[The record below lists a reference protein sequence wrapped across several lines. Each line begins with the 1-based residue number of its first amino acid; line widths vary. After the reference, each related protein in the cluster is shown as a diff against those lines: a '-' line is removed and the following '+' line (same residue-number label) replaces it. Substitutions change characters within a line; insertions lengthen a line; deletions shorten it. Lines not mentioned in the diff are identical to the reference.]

1 MAPWRR
7 ASSSSAAAVAT
18 SDPARTLVGNARVSP
33 EKAEISAEDKGVADE
48 GTWSALV
55 PELLN
60 DILQRVHDGAE
71 WFPCRRDLVACAGVC
86 RRWREASVALVRP
99 PLEGGGITFPSSL
112 KQVSQLFWI
121 RACDSG
127 GACSSLKK
135 KSDGVRG
142 TR

>member
-7 ASSSSAAAVAT
+7 ASSSSAATVAT
-18 SDPARTLVGNARVSP
+18 SDPARTLVGNVRVSP
-33 EKAEISAEDKGVADE
+33 EISAEDKGEADE

-55 PELLN
+55 PELLS
-60 DILQRVHDGAE
+60 DILRRVNDGAE

-86 RRWREASVALVRP
+86 RRWREASVALVQP

-127 GACSSLKK
+127 GACASLKK